1 MATDVIVTQRAPTV
15 ARRLA
20 DAANRFLESL
30 SEGQR
35 ATATFPFE
43 GDERYFWHYTPIERN
58 GLMLVNM
65 TEEQQ
70 SLALALMETAL
81 GERATRQAHR
91 IIALEPILREHEMLD
106 QLPMRW
112 DRNPA
117 RYWFSIFGTPGG
129 KEPWGFRVGGHH
141 IGIPVTVVD
150 GDYISPLPL
159 FLGANP
165 ATVKYGPEK
174 GSRTLPEEEDLPRA
188 LLKSLD
194 ADQRSVAVVDPVAP
208 ADILT
213 VNYRSVKPE
222 MTPVGIELSGLRD
235 GQREQLV
242 RIVRHYVDRATPE
255 LASQQWERIERAGL
269 ERVTFAW
276 AGPDEPGQGHYY
288 AIKGP
293 TFLIEYDNTQ
303 NNANHIHSVWRD
315 FTNDWGEDLLAR
327 HYAESHRH

>member
-1 MATDVIVTQRAPTV
+1 MATDVIVPQRAPAA
-15 ARRLA
+15 ARRMA

-30 SEGQR
+30 SDDQR
-35 ATATFPFE
+35 AVATFPFE
-43 GDERYFWHYTPIERN
+43 GDERYFWHYTPIERD
-58 GLMLVNM
+58 GLMLTDM
-65 TEEQQ
+65 SDGQQ
-70 SLALALMETAL
+70 KAALALMETAL

-91 IIALEPILREHEMLD
+91 IIALEPILREHEAIEKHETQWQRD
-106 QLPMRW
+106 PS
-112 DRNPA
+112 
-117 RYWFSIFGTPGG
+117 RYWFSVFGKPGS

-150 GDYISPLPL
+150 GDFISPLPL

-213 VNYRSVKPE
+213 KNYRSVDPE
-222 MTPVGIELSGLRD
+222 MTPAGIQLSGLRD
-235 GQREQLV
+235 GQRDQLV
-242 RIVRHYVDRATPE
+242 RIIRHYVERATPD
-255 LASQQWERIERAGL
+255 LAGPQWERIERGGL

-293 TFLIEYDNTQ
+293 TFLLEYDNTQ
-303 NNANHIHSVWRD
+303 NGANHIHSVWRD
-315 FTNDWGEDLLAR
+315 LRGDFALA
-327 HYAESHRH
+327 AE